1 MILRLLPGSVT
12 ATLRAAPPGL
22 HGAGDEYWGLAW
34 AALSWLEQNV
44 KPGMATL
51 ETGAGSSTIVFA
63 ARGATHVAVTPDPA
77 EEDRI
82 RAACR
87 ELGVDDGSV
96 RFAIGSSHD
105 VLPGFDRGPLD
116 LVLIDGA
123 HGFPYPILDWWH
135 LAPHVR
141 LGGRIVLDDAYMPAV
156 GALVDALRASP
167 AWAIEEAVGHRTV
180 VVRKLGDELP
190 DFDWRGERIG
200 GRLSFRYL
208 PPLRRAAAAI
218 QHRLFTTELG
228 LRAVA
233 RARGRSHLRWRK
245 TG

>member
-1 MILRLLPGSVT
+1 LAASIT
-12 ATLRAAPPGL
+12 AALRAAPPGL

-34 AALSWLEQNV
+34 AALEWLEHNV
-44 KPGMATL
+44 EPGMKTL

-63 ARGATHVAVTPDPA
+63 ARGAEHVAVTPEAA
-77 EEDRI
+77 EEERI

-87 ELGVDDGSV
+87 ELGVDDAKV
-96 RFAIGSSHD
+96 RFVIGSSHD
-105 VLPGFDRGPLD
+105 VLPGWNGGALD

-135 LAPHVR
+135 IAPHVR
-141 LGGRIVLDDAYMPAV
+141 VGGRVVVDDAYMPAV
-156 GALVDALRASP
+156 GALVDGLRASRG
-167 AWAIEEAVGHRTV
+167 WAVEEAVGHRTV
-180 VVRKLGDELP
+180 VVHKVAEELP
-190 DFDWRGERIG
+190 DFDWQGERIG

-218 QHRLFTTELG
+218 QHRFFTTGLG

-233 RARGRSHLRWRK
+233 KARGRSHLRWRK

>member
-1 MILRLLPGSVT
+1 MILSALAGSVT
-12 ATLRAAPPGL
+12 AALRAAPPGL

-34 AALSWLEQNV
+34 AALDWLERNV
-44 KPGMATL
+44 EPGMATL

-63 ARGATHVAVTPDPA
+63 ARGADHVAVTPEA
-77 EEDRI
+77 EEEARI
-82 RAACR
+82 RTACR
-87 ELGVDDGSV
+87 ELGVDDARV
-96 RFAIGSSHD
+96 RFLIGSSHE
-105 VLPGFDRGPLD
+105 VLPGRARDSLD
-116 LVLIDGA
+116 LALVDGA
-123 HGFPYPILDWWH
+123 HGFPYPILDWWY
-135 LAPHVR
+135 LAPQLRV
-141 LGGRIVLDDAYMPAV
+141 GGRLLVDDAYMPAV
-156 GALVDALRASP
+156 GTLVDALRAST
-167 AWAIEEAVGHRTV
+167 AWELEEAVGHRTV
-180 VVRKLGDELP
+180 VVRKVADELP

-233 RARGRSHLRWRK
+233 KARGRSHLRWRK